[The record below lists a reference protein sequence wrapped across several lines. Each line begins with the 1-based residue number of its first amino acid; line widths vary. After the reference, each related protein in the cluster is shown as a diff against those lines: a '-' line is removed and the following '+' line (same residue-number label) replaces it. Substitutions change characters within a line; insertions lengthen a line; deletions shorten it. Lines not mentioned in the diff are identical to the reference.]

1 MKPTEFDISV
11 IDTVKA
17 IRMLRGEKQ
26 NNLAAVLNL
35 NQSQYC
41 RIEAY
46 ERAISIGQLNMIA
59 DYLKVSIFAILS
71 IAKEKTAIQNNTPL
85 SAIIIKFIKMFEGD
99 TSQPN
104 LSEEEM
110 IYVVSKIQ
118 DYYKRQ
124 KR

>member
-26 NNLAAVLNL
+26 NNLASVLKL

-46 ERAISIGQLNMIA
+46 ERAISIGQLNLLA

-71 IAKEKTAIQNNTPL
+71 IAKEKSAIQNNTPL

-99 TSQPN
+99 TSQST

-110 IYVVSKIQ
+110 IYIVSKIQ
-118 DYYKRQ
+118 EYYKRQ